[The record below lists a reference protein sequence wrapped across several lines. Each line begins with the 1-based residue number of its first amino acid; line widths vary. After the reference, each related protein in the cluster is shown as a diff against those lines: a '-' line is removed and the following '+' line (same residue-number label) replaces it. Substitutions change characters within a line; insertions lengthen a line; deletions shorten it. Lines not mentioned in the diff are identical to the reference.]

1 MLEPRLGR
9 DGNQLARPGEQDE
22 AMHATTH
29 THTALDTVHQQRQAL
44 EQLRTGAIDT
54 RAYLALAR
62 ATAPLLAALPP
73 RYAEVWHTLLDRL
86 ESAALFTEES
96 CSFSPSDLWAN
107 LALWLD
113 KAEGQLALP
122 QTGEL

>member
-1 MLEPRLGR
+1 MIWPHTSGFCPARDDPIAMNTTPR
-9 DGNQLARPGEQDE
+9 P
-22 AMHATTH
+22 
-29 THTALDTVHQQRQAL
+29 HTALDTLRQQRHVL
-44 EQLRTGAIDT
+44 EKLRTGALDT
-54 RAYLALAR
+54 RTFLAQAR
-62 ATAPLLAALPP
+62 ATEPLLAALPP

-96 CSFSPSDLWAN
+96 CSFSPHDLWAN

>member
-1 MLEPRLGR
+1 MIWLDTSGLCPAR
-9 DGNQLARPGEQDE
+9 DDPLA
-22 AMHATTH
+22 MNATPCP
-29 THTALDTVHQQRQAL
+29 HTAPDTLRQQRHVL
-44 EQLRTGAIDT
+44 EKLRTGALDT
-54 RAYLALAR
+54 RTYLAQAR
-62 ATAPLLAALPP
+62 ATEPLLAALPP

-96 CSFSPSDLWAN
+96 CSFSPNDLWAN

-122 QTGEL
+122 KVGEL

>member
-1 MLEPRLGR
+1 MIWPDTSGLCPAR
-9 DGNQLARPGEQDE
+9 DDPP

-122 QTGEL
+122 QTREP